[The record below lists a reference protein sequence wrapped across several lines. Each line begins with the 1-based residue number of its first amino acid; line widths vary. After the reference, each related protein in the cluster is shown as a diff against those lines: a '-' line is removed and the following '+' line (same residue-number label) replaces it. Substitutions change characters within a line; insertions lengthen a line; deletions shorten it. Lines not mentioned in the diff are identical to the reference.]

1 MRTTTTAVDT
11 ALAAEVIRPCAL
23 VRLDFASGNVLV
35 NSTASTITYSA
46 EDYLG
51 VGDLGAIDT
60 IEEAGSVQP
69 TGIKLTLSG
78 IPPSYLSIALG
89 DDYQGRDVKIYTALL
104 DESHQ
109 LIADPV
115 LVFQGRMDYMS
126 IAMAETATITI
137 TAENHLANWNR
148 PRVRRFNDKDQQD
161 KYPGDKGFEFV
172 EQMIE
177 TEILWGRV

>member
-1 MRTTTTAVDT
+1 MRTTTSAVDT
-11 ALAAEVIRPCAL
+11 AAADEVVRPVAL
-23 VRLDFASGNVLV
+23 VRLDFVSGNVLA
-35 NSTASTITYSA
+35 NSSASTITYLA
-46 EDYLG
+46 ADYLG
-51 VGDLGAIDT
+51 VGDLGSIDT

-89 DDYQGRDVKIYTALL
+89 DDYQGRDVKIYTGLL
-104 DESHQ
+104 DEGHQ
-109 LIADPV
+109 LIAAPA

-126 IAMAETATITI
+126 IAMAETATIAI

-161 KYPGDKGFEFV
+161 KYPGDLGLEFV
-172 EQMIE
+172 EQMVE
-177 TEILWGRV
+177 AEIVWGRV